1 VYQIL
6 GKPEQAEDIYRRAI
20 AIRPEYWRNYNLL
33 GGFYANEAQYSKA
46 EDMFEKVIALAPDS
60 FRGYS
65 NLGGVYILQGRY
77 PDAIKALEKSTA
89 IRKTG
94 GALSNLGTANFH
106 MRRFDDAA
114 QSYKQALEFDNNNYA
129 LWGNLASALYYGGHR
144 SEADVEYRKS
154 NQLAIRKLD
163 VNPKEAS
170 VLADVATNYSMLGNR
185 VEAFSYLNRALQ
197 LSPRDPELLFTA
209 AEVYNQLGDQERAIM
224 FVQQAL
230 TAGCSPAEIRDTP
243 ALDNLRGNA
252 EFQKVFLAGTRTD
265 R

>member
-1 VYQIL
+1 
-6 GKPEQAEDIYRRAI
+6 
-20 AIRPEYWRNYNLL
+20 
-33 GGFYANEAQYSKA
+33 
-46 EDMFEKVIALAPDS
+46 
-60 FRGYS
+60 
-65 NLGGVYILQGRY
+65 
-77 PDAIKALEKSTA
+77 
-89 IRKTG
+89 
-94 GALSNLGTANFH
+94 
-106 MRRFDDAA
+106 
-114 QSYKQALEFDNNNYA
+114 
-129 LWGNLASALYYGGHR
+129 
-144 SEADVEYRKS
+144 
-154 NQLAIRKLD
+154 
-163 VNPKEAS
+163 
-170 VLADVATNYSMLGNR
+170 MLGNR